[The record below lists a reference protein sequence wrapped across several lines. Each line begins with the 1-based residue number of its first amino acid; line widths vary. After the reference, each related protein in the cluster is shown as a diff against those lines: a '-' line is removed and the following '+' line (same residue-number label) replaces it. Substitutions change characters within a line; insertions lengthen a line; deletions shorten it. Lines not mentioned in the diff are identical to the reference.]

1 MTSIYND
8 CVCQNCGGVGTQVW
22 DEDDRRVEDT
32 CYHCSG
38 TGTVDDRVDHADNL
52 MRAAGTIAY
61 QIESEYRK
69 ACDSDPEGDG
79 YDLRAAENMMT
90 TFDYF
95 RSRVWDRQYEIARE
109 LSGMSLADQEF
120 LIAWE
125 RFEV

>member
-1 MTSIYND
+1 
-8 CVCQNCGGVGTQVW
+8 
-22 DEDDRRVEDT
+22 
-32 CYHCSG
+32 
-38 TGTVDDRVDHADNL
+38 

-69 ACDSDPEGDG
+69 TCDSDPDGDG
-79 YDLRAAENMMT
+79 YELRAAENMMT

-125 RFEV
+125 KLEV